1 MAPNPAIIEA
11 VEQLGYRVTVGD
23 VATQAGFNVSL
34 AEQGLLALATDVGGH
49 LQVAQSGEIVYLFPK
64 NLRAVLR
71 NKFLRLRL
79 QEWWKKVWRVL
90 FYLIRISFGVL
101 LLASIALIIVTIF
114 VILTATNQSS
124 DDDNSDRNYGGGS
137 SFFMPYYWIGPNWFG
152 VFSPD
157 YDRRYQERREEESQL
172 NFFEAI
178 FSFLFGDGN
187 PNADLE
193 ERRQKEIAA
202 VITSNRGAVVGEQI
216 APYLDDI
223 GFSYAQEY
231 EDYMLPV
238 LTRFGGQPTV
248 SPEGNIVYVFPQLQ
262 SHASRKQQ
270 LLTTP
275 PYLQELPQ
283 HFSAASSGQ
292 LALSIGLGVLNL
304 GGALFLGS
312 LLSDVVAAGGLVGF
326 VQAIYWLLLGYGA
339 AFLGVPLGR
348 YFWLK
353 WRNKKISL
361 RNAQRQERSLQLAD
375 STVKQK
381 IAYARQFA
389 AQNVITNEDLVY
401 TSETDLLDQEADN
414 SDRIDAEWQR
424 RLRESGH

>member
-1 MAPNPAIIEA
+1 MAPNPAIMEA

-23 VATQAGFNVSL
+23 VATQAGFNVNL
-34 AEQGLLALATDVGGH
+34 AGQGLLALATDVGGH
-49 LQVAQSGEIVYLFPK
+49 LQVAETGEIVYLFPK

-114 VILTATNQSS
+114 VLLTAINQNS
-124 DDDNSDRNYGGGS
+124 DDDNGSPSYGGGN
-137 SFFMPYYWIGPNWFG
+137 SFFMPYFWIGPNWFG

-157 YDRRYQERREEESQL
+157 YDRRYQERRREESEL

-202 VITSNRGAVVGEQI
+202 VIRTNRGAVVGEQI

-223 GFSYAQEY
+223 GSGYAQEY

-238 LTRFGGQPTV
+238 LTRFNGQPTV
-248 SPEGNIVYVFPQLQ
+248 SPEGNIVYVFPELQ
-262 SHASRKQQ
+262 SYASRQQQ
-270 LLTTP
+270 LLSVP
-275 PYLQELPQ
+275 PYLQELPER
-283 HFSAASSGQ
+283 FSAASSGQ
-292 LALSIGLGVLNL
+292 LGLSIGLGVLNL

-312 LLSDVVAAGGLVGF
+312 LLADIAAGGLVGF

-339 AFLGVPLGR
+339 AFLGVPLVR

-353 WRNKKISL
+353 RRNNKIGD

-389 AQNVITNEDLVY
+389 AQNVITNEDLAY
-401 TSETDLLDQEADN
+401 TTETDLLDQEAEN
-414 SDRIDAEWQR
+414 SDQIDAEWQR

>member
-1 MAPNPAIIEA
+1 MAPNPAIMEA

-23 VATQAGFNVSL
+23 VATQAGFNVNL

-49 LQVAQSGEIVYLFPK
+49 LQVAQTGEIVYLFPK
-64 NLRAVLR
+64 NLRAILR

-114 VILTATNQSS
+114 VLLTAANQSS
-124 DDDNSDRNYGGGS
+124 DDDNSDRGYGGN
-137 SFFMPYYWIGPNWFG
+137 SFFMPYFWIGPNWYG

-157 YDRRYQERREEESQL
+157 YDRRYQEQRAEESQL

-193 ERRQKEIAA
+193 ERRWQEVAA
-202 VITSNRGAVVGEQI
+202 VIRTNRGAVVGEQI
-216 APYLDDI
+216 APYLDNI
-223 GFSYAQEY
+223 GSGYAQEY
-231 EDYMLPV
+231 EDYMLPA
-238 LTRFGGQPTV
+238 LTRFNGQPMV
-248 SPEGNIVYVFPQLQ
+248 SPEGHIVYVFPELQ
-262 SHASRKQQ
+262 SYASRRQQ
-270 LLTTP
+270 LLAIP

-283 HFSAASSGQ
+283 RFSAASSGQ

-304 GGALFLGS
+304 GGALFLGN
-312 LLSDVVAAGGLVGF
+312 LLSDVAAAGGLVGF

-339 AFLGVPLGR
+339 AFLGVPLIR

-353 WRNKKISL
+353 WRNTKISS
-361 RNAQRQERSLQLAD
+361 RNAQRQERSLQLVD

-389 AQNVITNEDLVY
+389 AQNVITKDDLAY
-401 TSETDLLDQEADN
+401 TTETDLLEQEAENQDQ
-414 SDRIDAEWQR
+414 IDAEWQR

>member
-1 MAPNPAIIEA
+1 MAPNPAIMEA

-23 VATQAGFNVSL
+23 VATQAGFNVNL
-34 AEQGLLALATDVGGH
+34 AQQGLLALATDVGGH
-49 LQVAQSGEIVYLFPK
+49 LQVAETGEIVYLFPK

-114 VILTATNQSS
+114 VLLTAANQSS
-124 DDDNSDRNYGGGS
+124 DDDNRSSSYGGN
-137 SFFMPYYWIGPNWFG
+137 SFFMPYFWIGPNWFG

-157 YDRRYQERREEESQL
+157 YDRRYQERRREESEL

-202 VITSNRGAVVGEQI
+202 VIRTNRGAVVGEQI

-223 GFSYAQEY
+223 GSGYAQEY

-238 LTRFGGQPTV
+238 LTRFNGQPIV
-248 SPEGNIVYVFPQLQ
+248 SPEGNLVYVFPELQ
-262 SHASRKQQ
+262 SYASRQQQ
-270 LLTTP
+270 LVSIP

-283 HFSAASSGQ
+283 RFSAASSGQ
-292 LALSIGLGVLNL
+292 LGLSIGLGVLNL

-312 LLSDVVAAGGLVGF
+312 LLADIAAGGLVGF

-339 AFLGVPLGR
+339 AFLGVPLVR

-353 WRNKKISL
+353 WRNTKIGD

-389 AQNVITNEDLVY
+389 AQNVITNEDLAY
-401 TSETDLLDQEADN
+401 TTETDLLDQEAEN
-414 SDRIDAEWQR
+414 SDQIDAEWQR

>member
-1 MAPNPAIIEA
+1 MAPNPAIMEA

-23 VATQAGFNVSL
+23 VATQAGFNVNL
-34 AEQGLLALATDVGGH
+34 AQQGLLALATDVGGH
-49 LQVAQSGEIVYLFPK
+49 LQVAETGEIVYLFPK

-90 FYLIRISFGVL
+90 FYLIRISFGAL

-114 VILTATNQSS
+114 VILTAANQSS
-124 DDDNSDRNYGGGS
+124 DDDNGSPSYGGGN
-137 SFFMPYYWIGPNWFG
+137 SFFMPYFWIGPNWFG

-157 YDRRYQERREEESQL
+157 YDRRYQERREEENQL

-202 VITSNRGAVVGEQI
+202 VIRTNRGAVVGEQI

-223 GFSYAQEY
+223 GSGYAQEY

-238 LTRFGGQPTV
+238 LTRFNGQPMV
-248 SPEGNIVYVFPQLQ
+248 SPEGNLVYVFPELQ
-262 SHASRKQQ
+262 SYASRRQQ
-270 LLTTP
+270 LLAIP

-283 HFSAASSGQ
+283 RFSAASSGQ

-312 LLSDVVAAGGLVGF
+312 LLADVATGGLVGF

-339 AFLGVPLGR
+339 AFLGVPLVR

-353 WRNKKISL
+353 RRNNKIGD
-361 RNAQRQERSLQLAD
+361 RNAQRQERSLRLAD

-389 AQNVITNEDLVY
+389 AQNVITHEDLAY
-401 TSETDLLDQEADN
+401 TTETDLLDQEAEN
-414 SDRIDAEWQR
+414 SDSIDAEWQR
-424 RLRESGH
+424 RLRESE

>member
-1 MAPNPAIIEA
+1 MAPNPAIMKA

-23 VATQAGFNVSL
+23 VATQAGFNVNL

-49 LQVAQSGEIVYLFPK
+49 LQVAETGEIVYLFPK

-114 VILTATNQSS
+114 VILTAANQNS
-124 DDDNSDRNYGGGS
+124 DDDNGSPSYGGGG

-157 YDRRYQERREEESQL
+157 YDRRYQERREEEKQL

-193 ERRQKEIAA
+193 ERRHKEIAA
-202 VITSNRGAVVGEQI
+202 VIRSNRGAVVGEQI
-216 APYLDDI
+216 APYLDNI
-223 GFSYAQEY
+223 GSGYAQEY

-238 LTRFGGQPTV
+238 LTRFNGQPTV
-248 SPEGNIVYVFPQLQ
+248 SPEGDIVYIFPQLQ
-262 SHASRKQQ
+262 SYASTQQQ
-270 LLTTP
+270 LLTVP
-275 PYLQELPQ
+275 PYLQELPER
-283 HFSAASSGQ
+283 FSAASGGQ
-292 LALSIGLGVLNL
+292 IGLSIGLGVLNL

-312 LLSDVVAAGGLVGF
+312 LLADFAAGGLVGF

-339 AFLGVPLGR
+339 AFLGVPLVR

-353 WRNKKISL
+353 WRNTKISL
-361 RNAQRQERSLQLAD
+361 RNAQRQDRSLLLANAN
-375 STVKQK
+375 VQQK

-389 AQNVITNEDLVY
+389 AQNLITNEDLAY
-401 TSETDLLDQEADN
+401 TTETDLLDQEAEN
-414 SDRIDAEWQR
+414 SDSIDAEWQR

>member
-1 MAPNPAIIEA
+1 MTPNPAIMEA

-23 VATQAGFNVSL
+23 IATQAGFNVSL
-34 AEQGLLALATDVGGH
+34 AEQGLLTLATDVGGH
-49 LQVAQSGEIVYLFPK
+49 LQVAETGEIVYLFPK

-114 VILTATNQSS
+114 VILTATKQGS
-124 DDDNSDRNYGGGS
+124 DDDNGSPSYGGG

-157 YDRRYQERREEESQL
+157 YDRHYQERRREESQL

-193 ERRQKEIAA
+193 ERRYKEIAA
-202 VITSNRGAVVGEQI
+202 VIRSNRGAVVAEQI
-216 APYLDDI
+216 APYLDNI
-223 GFSYAQEY
+223 GSGYAQEY

-238 LTRFGGQPTV
+238 LTRFNGQPMV
-248 SPEGNIVYVFPQLQ
+248 SPEGDIVYIFPQLQ
-262 SHASRKQQ
+262 SYASRQQQ
-270 LLTTP
+270 LLAVP
-275 PYLQELPQ
+275 PYLQELPER
-283 HFSAASSGQ
+283 FSAASGGQ
-292 LALSIGLGVLNL
+292 IGLSIGLGVLNL

-312 LLSDVVAAGGLVGF
+312 LLADVAAGGLVGF

-339 AFLGVPLGR
+339 AFLGVPLVR

-353 WRNKKISL
+353 WRNTKISL
-361 RNAQRQERSLQLAD
+361 RNAQRQDRSLLLAN
-375 STVKQK
+375 VNVEQK

-389 AQNVITNEDLVY
+389 AQNVITNENLVY
-401 TSETDLLDQEADN
+401 TSETDLLDQEAEN
-414 SDRIDAEWQR
+414 SESIDAEWQR

>member
-1 MAPNPAIIEA
+1 MTPNPAIMEA

-49 LQVAQSGEIVYLFPK
+49 LQVAETGEIVYLFPK

-114 VILTATNQSS
+114 VILTAASQNS
-124 DDDNSDRNYGGGS
+124 DDDNSDRSYGGG

-202 VITSNRGAVVGEQI
+202 VIRSNRGAVVGEQI
-216 APYLDDI
+216 APYLDNI
-223 GFSYAQEY
+223 GTGYAQEY

-238 LTRFGGQPTV
+238 LTRFNGQPTV
-248 SPEGNIVYVFPQLQ
+248 SPEGDIVYVFPQLQ
-262 SHASRKQQ
+262 SYASRQQQ
-270 LLTTP
+270 LLAVP
-275 PYLQELPQ
+275 PYLQELPER
-283 HFSAASSGQ
+283 FSAASGGQ
-292 LALSIGLGVLNL
+292 IALSIGLGVLNL

-312 LLSDVVAAGGLVGF
+312 LLADVVAGGLVGF
-326 VQAIYWLLLGYGA
+326 VQAIYWLLLGYGV
-339 AFLGVPLGR
+339 AFLGVPLVR

-353 WRNKKISL
+353 WRNNNIAL
-361 RNAQRQERSLQLAD
+361 RNAQRQQRSLILAN
-375 STVKQK
+375 SNVKQK

-389 AQNVITNEDLVY
+389 AQNVINKEDLAY
-401 TSETDLLDQEADN
+401 TTETDLLDQEAEN
-414 SDRIDAEWQR
+414 SDSIDAEWQR
-424 RLRESGH
+424 RLRESGLQ

>member
-1 MAPNPAIIEA
+1 MAPNPAIMEA

-23 VATQAGFNVSL
+23 VATQAGFNVNL
-34 AEQGLLALATDVGGH
+34 AQQGLLALATDVGGH
-49 LQVAQSGEIVYLFPK
+49 LQVAETGEIVYLFPK

-114 VILTATNQSS
+114 VILTAINQSS
-124 DDDNSDRNYGGGS
+124 DDDNGSPSYGGGN
-137 SFFMPYYWIGPNWFG
+137 SFFMPYFWIGPNWFG

-202 VITSNRGAVVGEQI
+202 VIRTNRGAVVGEQI

-223 GFSYAQEY
+223 GSGYAQEY

-238 LTRFGGQPTV
+238 LTRFNGQPMV
-248 SPEGNIVYVFPQLQ
+248 SPEGNLVYVFPELQ
-262 SHASRKQQ
+262 SYASRRQQ
-270 LLTTP
+270 LLAIP

-283 HFSAASSGQ
+283 RFSAASSGQ

-312 LLSDVVAAGGLVGF
+312 LLADIAAGGLVGF

-339 AFLGVPLGR
+339 AFLGVPLVR

-353 WRNKKISL
+353 RRNNKIGD
-361 RNAQRQERSLQLAD
+361 RNAQRQERSLQLTD

-389 AQNVITNEDLVY
+389 AQNVITNEDLAY
-401 TSETDLLDQEADN
+401 TTETDLLDQEAEN
-414 SDRIDAEWQR
+414 SDQIDAEWQR